1 MKVLAVGDVCAPD
14 GCEFALKVIPRIK
27 QKENIDFIIVNGENS
42 AAGNGITA
50 ASADVLFAAGADVIS
65 GGNHTLRRQEFFDTL
80 ETNPFVLRPHNL
92 KDVDIGSGYC
102 LFDMGKHLAAV
113 INLSG
118 QIYLERVNADNPFKC
133 VDLLLEKARQDGA
146 KYIFVD
152 FHAEATSEKRAMGFY
167 LDGKVSAVF
176 GTHTHVQ
183 TADAQILPNGTGYIT
198 DLGMTGVIN
207 SILGVKNEI
216 IINRLKENDMSRFE
230 QASGECMLNGCI
242 FDIDENTGLTKSV
255 KSIYITPNTTF

>member
-14 GCEFALKVIPRIK
+14 GCDYAIKMIPRIK
-27 QKENIDFIIVNGENS
+27 HDEGIDFIIVNGENS
-42 AAGNGITA
+42 AAGNGITPT
-50 ASADVLFAAGADVIS
+50 SADLLFSAGADVIT
-65 GGNHTLRRQEFFDTL
+65 GGNHTLRREEFFETL
-80 ETNPFVLRPHNL
+80 DTNPFVLRPHNL
-92 KDVDIGSGYC
+92 KSANVGSGYC
-102 LFDMGKHLAAV
+102 LVDMGKYSVAV

-118 QIYLERVNADNPFKC
+118 QVYLERVNADNPFLC
-133 VDLLLEKARQDGA
+133 IDELLKRAKDDGA

-183 TADAQILPNGTGYIT
+183 TADAQILPNGTGYVT

-207 SILGVKNEI
+207 STLGVKNDI
-216 IINRLKENDMSRFE
+216 IINRLRNNDMSRFE
-230 QASGECMLNGCI
+230 QASGECMINGCI
-242 FDIDENTGLTKSV
+242 FDIDDKTGLTTSIKSV
-255 KSIYITPNTTF
+255 RL